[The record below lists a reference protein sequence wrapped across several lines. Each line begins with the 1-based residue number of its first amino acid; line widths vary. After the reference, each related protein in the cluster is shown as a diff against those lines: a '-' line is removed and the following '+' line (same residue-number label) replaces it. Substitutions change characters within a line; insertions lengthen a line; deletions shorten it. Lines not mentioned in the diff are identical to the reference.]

1 MYYIQE
7 QELKRLFVKKKSLN
21 KSHKKI
27 KNFTINFGSQHPTA
41 HGVLRLV
48 LEMNGEVVQRSDPH
62 IGLLHRGTK
71 KLIEQ

>member
-1 MYYIQE
+1 MIFFLQ
-7 QELKRLFVKKKSLN
+7 
-21 KSHKKI
+21 
-27 KNFTINFGSQHPTA
+27 TIVLIFA